1 MKALVSHALE
11 TALKLG
17 ASSAAAEVSD
27 EKGRCVTVR
36 NFDTESIEYKRPKL
50 FYLRLHRQIQSVSLQ
65 RRSLAEINRK
75 YNSSG
80 G

>member
-36 NFDTESIEYKRPKL
+36 NFDTE
-50 FYLRLHRQIQSVSLQ
+50 Q
-65 RRSLAEINRK
+65 
-75 YNSSG
+75 
-80 G
+80 